1 MRTSSLSLN
10 YCRHRLAQDVH
21 LIKSK
26 MENLRSLRRQVAQA
40 ELEAAGVTVTAMS
53 FAGNPPSKA
62 EVVEHLSLP

>member
-40 ELEAAGVTVTAMS
+40 ELEATGVS